1 MLAYKL
7 VLIFFLFTAFYLI
20 VFLRGAQASMRRRSL
35 RECFAPHARL
45 MLFSRLK
52 RAKINKYILLNL
64 KVRPP
69 LVTDHLP

>member
-20 VFLRGAQASMRRRSL
+20 VFLRGAQASTRQRSL

-45 MLFSRLK
+45 MLAFFCLK
-52 RAKINKYILLNL
+52 RAKINK
-64 KVRPP
+64 
-69 LVTDHLP
+69 